1 MQTIND
7 LLREISNIQSAAND
21 LTIKG
26 NRNAQ
31 IVVYINEKCASIAQ
45 MIQQVVQEIQNG
57 NQTTPEQASDQNKE
71 VTAS

>member
-1 MQTIND
+1 MSSIND

-31 IVVYINEKCASIAQ
+31 IIVYINDKCVSIAQ
-45 MIQQVVQEIQNG
+45 MVQQVVQEIQNG
-57 NQTTPEQASDQNKE
+57 NQKAPEQASDQTEE
-71 VTAS
+71 VAAS